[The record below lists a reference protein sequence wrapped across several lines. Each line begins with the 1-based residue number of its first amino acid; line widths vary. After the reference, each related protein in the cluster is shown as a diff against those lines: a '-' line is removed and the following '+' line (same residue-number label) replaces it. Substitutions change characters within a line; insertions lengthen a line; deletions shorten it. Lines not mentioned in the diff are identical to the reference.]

1 MASGSGLPETREVT
15 MCLEMLSVRA
25 FAVQKGWGVSE
36 LSGTRPTLSTQT
48 ESVCPPPHIIT
59 VQRQQRRLE
68 ATRRREWAPHLEG
81 D

>member
-48 ESVCPPPHIIT
+48 ESVCPPSPCNYSSKAAE
-59 VQRQQRRLE
+59 E
-68 ATRRREWAPHLEG
+68 AGGNQET
-81 D
+81 